1 MKRRVCLVVA
11 SEMTVRAFL
20 RPHLRAMQA
29 HYDITIVVNTANG
42 GLLRELEIEG
52 TLVPVRIERRVSPW
66 RDLVAFVALHRL
78 LRAGRFAVVHSMTP
92 KAGLIAMG
100 AAWLARIPVR
110 IHTFTGQV
118 WATRRGFARTIL
130 WASDAA
136 VARLATM
143 TTADSRSQREF
154 LIREGVAPE
163 SKLVVLADGSVSG
176 VDAAR
181 FRPDATVRRDV
192 RARLNIEAGD
202 VLLLFVGRLTK
213 DKGVLDLAEAFRTL
227 AGDRP
232 DVQLLFVG
240 PDESRLRQAIVAT
253 CAPHARRVQF
263 LDFTDRPQDLMA
275 AADILCLPSYRE
287 GFGSVIIEAAACA
300 LPSVASR
307 VYGLVDAVENG
318 ETGLLHEPGDVAGLA
333 SELYRLVADT
343 SLRRALGEAAR
354 RRVERNFPVSR
365 LTDAQLSFYSELLED
380 ASRPEPAVL
389 TAAAPAPP
397 FLAQVG
403 RGATGDW
410 YRRFGK
416 RILDLVV
423 VSFALVVLSPLFA
436 TLAALIRA
444 RLGPP
449 ILFRQKRPGLD
460 GKPFVLVK
468 FRSMTD
474 RYDDRGNSLPD
485 GERLTRLGRF
495 LRASSLDELPELWNV
510 LVGDMSLVGPR
521 PLLMEYLPRYTARQ
535 AARHAVRPGITGLAQ
550 VSGRNSLP
558 WEERFELD
566 LWYAD
571 HLSLPL
577 DLRILLRTVWHVIAR
592 RGISQP
598 GHATSREFSGVE
610 QR

>member
-1 MKRRVCLVVA
+1 MKRRVCVVVA
-11 SEMTVRAFL
+11 SDMTVRKFL
-20 RPHLRAMQA
+20 RPHLRAMQT

-42 GLLRELEIEG
+42 GLLRELGIEG

-78 LRAGRFAVVHSMTP
+78 LRAGRFDVVHSMTP

-118 WATRRGFARTIL
+118 WATRRGFARAVL
-130 WASDAA
+130 RASDAA

-192 RARLNIEAGD
+192 RARLNIEPGD

-213 DKGVLDLAEAFRTL
+213 DKGVLDLAEAFRTV
-227 AGDRP
+227 ADDRP

-365 LTDAQLSFYSELLED
+365 LTDAQLSFYAKLL
-380 ASRPEPAVL
+380 
-389 TAAAPAPP
+389 APQL
-397 FLAQVG
+397 LAQVG

-416 RILDLVV
+416 RMLDLAI

-444 RLGPP
+444 TLGSP

-577 DLRILLRTVWHVIAR
+577 DLRILLRTVWHVIAH

-610 QR
+610 PR